1 MQRKYRGYW
10 LRGAAEGSPVGAS
23 WEMTPKRPN
32 NVFASID
39 MSGQVNRIGRVHN
52 AGSQKMTLRKNH
64 VAAVSKNE
72 TATSHILI
80 RFLAELETVW
90 ILTTMPW

>member
-1 MQRKYRGYW
+1 
-10 LRGAAEGSPVGAS
+10 
-23 WEMTPKRPN
+23 
-32 NVFASID
+32 
-39 MSGQVNRIGRVHN
+39 
-52 AGSQKMTLRKNH
+52 MTLRKNH

-90 ILTTMPW
+90 ILTTMPR